1 MPCRDERHADSR
13 VGRGLSVA
21 GGKMVLLVAYK
32 QKAREFQKLKEI
44 QAERAKERQAT
55 RNDIKENFPESNGQS
70 RDLAA
75 AKVGMSGKTAKK
87 AAEVVNDSL
96 EQTG

>member
-1 MPCRDERHADSR
+1 M
-13 VGRGLSVA
+13 LW
-21 GGKMVLLVAYK
+21 KMVLLVAYK

-44 QAERAKERQAT
+44 EAERAKERQAVQY
-55 RNDIKENFPESNGQS
+55 KGSSLVENLPEVKGTS

-75 AKVGMSGKTAKK
+75 AKVGMSGKPVKK